1 MAGLEWATELTTAKT
16 VLGRKHNEER
26 SRSMGILEGKKILI
40 TGVLTEASIAFSVA
54 KLAQEQG
61 AEVILSSFGRMLPI
75 TTKIS
80 ERLPKTAPVIELDA
94 TSQDDLDALS
104 GRIKEHFGSIDGI
117 VHAIAFAPQTALG
130 GNFLETPW
138 SDVSTA
144 VEVSAYS
151 LKSITMAAKP
161 VLNNPSS
168 IVGLTFD
175 ATVSWPVYDWMG
187 VAKAAFESTSRYLAR
202 YLGKDGIRVNL
213 ISAGPLRTTAAKGI
227 PGFVTMEELWTD
239 RAPLGWDLT
248 NTETAARGIIAL
260 LSDWFPATTG
270 EMIHVDGGLHSTGA

>member
-1 MAGLEWATELTTAKT
+1 
-16 VLGRKHNEER
+16 
-26 SRSMGILEGKKILI
+26 MGILEGKKILI
-40 TGVLTEASIAFSVA
+40 TGVLTEASIAYSA
-54 KLAQEQG
+54 ARLAQEQG

-75 TTKIS
+75 TTKIA
-80 ERLPKTAPVIELDA
+80 ERLPKPVKVIELDA
-94 TSQDDLDALS
+94 TSQENLDSLAGILKAEI
-104 GRIKEHFGSIDGI
+104 GNIDGI

-130 GNFLETPW
+130 GNFLETEW

-151 LKSITMAAKP
+151 LKAITTACLP

-168 IVGLTFD
+168 VVGLTFD

-187 VAKAAFESTSRYLAR
+187 VAKAAFESTARYLAK
-202 YLGKDGIRVNL
+202 YLGPKGIRVNL

-227 PGFVTMEELWTD
+227 PGFATMEELWTD

-248 NTETAARGIIAL
+248 DTEAAARGLVAL

-270 EMIHVDGGLHSTGA
+270 EMVHVDGGLHSTGA

>member
-1 MAGLEWATELTTAKT
+1 MVALEWDTRHLVHK
-16 VLGRKHNEER
+16 RDNSKHENKEQQ
-26 SRSMGILEGKKILI
+26 MGILEGKKILV

-61 AEVILSSFGRMLPI
+61 AQVILSSFGRMLPI

-80 ERLPKTAPVIELDA
+80 ERLPKPAPVIELDA
-94 TSQDDLDALS
+94 TSEDDLAALS
-104 GRIKEHFGSIDGI
+104 GRIKEHFDWIDGI
-117 VHAIAFAPQTALG
+117 VHAIAFAPQAALG

-161 VLNNPSS
+161 VLKNPSS
-168 IVGLTFD
+168 VVGLTFD

-227 PGFVTMEELWTD
+227 PGFATMEELWTD